1 MNEFTNPVDQEQ
13 QELVLDDATLETPG
27 MSLEEAL
34 AAETPE
40 QQEQRQQDE
49 VPPKKEPGWIKTRV
63 EQAVGKRIAE
73 VEARIRAEYEAKM
86 APLQE
91 VMFEREADQLVA
103 DGEFKSRERALEYV
117 RLKNGAPQ
125 TSAQQ
130 TGQKDT
136 QPQQPAR
143 DEQGRF
149 TTPKTAQVPS
159 DVEARAKELFAQ
171 AEAIKVASGVDVLE
185 IFNSDP
191 EVKKRVSTGE
201 WSFLDVYQ
209 VVTGQRKPRVPSPTR
224 SANSGSL
231 DDVDLRRMP
240 KSQFAKLDEAIANG
254 GVINFMK

>member
-1 MNEFTNPVDQEQ
+1 MNEINNPVDQEL
-13 QELVLDDATLETPG
+13 QELALDDATLETPG

-40 QQEQRQQDE
+40 QQEPQDE
-49 VPPKKEPGWIKTRV
+49 TPPKKEPGWIKKRV
-63 EQAVGKRIAE
+63 ESAVQKQLAE
-73 VEARIRAEYEAKM
+73 SEARIRAEYEAKM
-86 APLQE
+86 APLQA

-125 TSAQQ
+125 PSSQP
-130 TGQKDT
+130 TGQKDA
-136 QPQQPAR
+136 QQQSAR

-149 TTPKTAQVPS
+149 TTPKTAQVPP
-159 DVEARAKELFAQ
+159 DVEARAKELYAQ

-185 IFNSDP
+185 IFNQDP

-209 VVTGQRKPRVPSPTR
+209 AVTGQHKPRVPSPTR

-231 DDVDLRRMP
+231 DDIDLTRMS
-240 KSQFAKLDEAIANG
+240 KAQFAKLDETISGG